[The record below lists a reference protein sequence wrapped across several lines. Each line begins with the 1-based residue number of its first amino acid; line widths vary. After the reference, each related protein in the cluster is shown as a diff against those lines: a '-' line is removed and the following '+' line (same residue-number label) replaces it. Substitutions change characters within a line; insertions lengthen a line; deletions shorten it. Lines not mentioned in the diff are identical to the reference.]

1 MTTQILKPALTTTR
15 LAYNKTGWYASTV
28 DEVVGGS
35 LADIG
40 RSIGPQIYGSRL
52 HLVTGLIL
60 APLMLN
66 RALLHHVSSM
76 DGVSEED
83 LFMKM

>member
-1 MTTQILKPALTTTR
+1 VTTQILKPGLTTTR

-28 DEVVGGS
+28 DEVVSGS
-35 LADIG
+35 FADIG

-52 HLVTGLIL
+52 HLVTGLIS
-60 APLMLN
+60 APLLLN
-66 RALLHHVSSM
+66 RAVLHQVSVK
-76 DGVSEED
+76 DGESDED

>member
-1 MTTQILKPALTTTR
+1 MTTQILNPGLTTTR

-40 RSIGPQIYGSRL
+40 RSIGPHIYGSRL
-52 HLVTGLIL
+52 HLVTGLIS
-60 APLMLN
+60 APLMFN
-66 RALLHHVSSM
+66 RAVLHQVSSM
-76 DGVSEED
+76 DGVREED
-83 LFMKM
+83 LFMKL